1 MSNNFNTNTGNNDE
15 WLTPPYIIETLGP
28 FDLDPCAPKIRPWA
42 MAKLHYSKNEDGLSR
57 PWKGR
62 VWLNPPYGRETF
74 FWLAKLSEH
83 KSGIALIFA
92 RTETKGFHEQI
103 WEKARAVM
111 FFRGRLSFH
120 YVTGQRGNTANAPSC
135 LVTYSNQD
143 TEKLAEA
150 IRNKLINGKLV
161 LLNGVK

>member
-1 MSNNFNTNTGNNDE
+1 MSNNFNTNTGNNEE
-15 WLTPPYIIETLGP
+15 WLTPPYIIEALGP
-28 FDLDPCAPKIRPWA
+28 FDLDPCAPKIRPWN

-57 PWKGR
+57 PWTGR

-74 FWLAKLSEH
+74 RWLAKLSEH

-103 WEKARAVM
+103 WEKASAIM

-120 YVTGQRGNTANAPSC
+120 YVTGEKGNTANAPSC
-135 LVTYSNQD
+135 LVAYSSQD
-143 TEKLAEA
+143 CEKMAEA
-150 IRNKLINGKLV
+150 VSNKLINGKLV